1 MYSVTGFCGDFV
13 FLSRR
18 DFFVFYCGK
27 QKRKNQAL
35 KAFSPGLHRVYKVSR
50 PNYYFFSFCL
60 SLRRKVQL
68 VSAVS
73 SGWSDQGLSRSLGS
87 GHFTLSVKCANAYRQ
102 KIKYNLS

>member
-27 QKRKNQAL
+27 QNRKNQAL

-60 SLRRKVQL
+60 SLRPKVQL

-102 KIKYNLS
+102 KIKNNLS